1 MPVVPPVV
9 PPGVPPV
16 VPVVD
21 GGTGVPGAVVDN
33 VSLKYAGGLLGYYGG
48 GPVRYYGGG
57 PMGHGGIVGM
67 RDDQILARLGGGVV
81 PMYYG
86 G

>member
-1 MPVVPPVV
+1 M
-9 PPGVPPV
+9 
-16 VPVVD
+16 
-21 GGTGVPGAVVDN
+21 DN